1 MQVNTCISIS
11 AFVNLLCLLSAN
23 KLEILLVY
31 AADGKAHFSKSVC
44 IDRTLFFPVKDSTF

>member
-11 AFVNLLCLLSAN
+11 AFVILLSHLSAN

-44 IDRTLFFPVKDSTF
+44 IEKTLFFSVKDSTF